1 MTEQNSEVIQVQVKD
16 IQGRLYSIVP
26 RLLAHAISY
35 TRRYALRH
43 EKFGTSKIEARFCQ
57 MRYISEGGVWAH
69 TRDVASV
76 ARVTCLFA

>member
-43 EKFGTSKIEARFCQ
+43 EKFGTSKIEARFC
-57 MRYISEGGVWAH
+57 
-69 TRDVASV
+69 
-76 ARVTCLFA
+76 